1 MTPTI
6 EFSDPGEFW
15 CFEPGEHKYTEE
27 CPAPPTPIPVQWNN
41 TIEIIDSW
49 GPFFRISLDLMIH
62 SFKPTSTQSE
72 HLENVDTQSLSSLL
86 SFWTRTYL
94 TGNVPAITLHND
106 NRVILFEFPVNVTKK
121 DVFVYRPSEFGIEL
135 NKGSRQSRK
144 TVFFNLE
151 HFRTSYSYEGV
162 VTSC

>member
-1 MTPTI
+1 
-6 EFSDPGEFW
+6 
-15 CFEPGEHKYTEE
+15 
-27 CPAPPTPIPVQWNN
+27 
-41 TIEIIDSW
+41 
-49 GPFFRISLDLMIH
+49 MIH
-62 SFKPTSTQSE
+62 SFNPTSTQSE

-94 TGNVPAITLHND
+94 TGNVPAIKLHND

-151 HFRTSYSYEGV
+151 HFRTSYSCEGV
-162 VTSC
+162 VTSCWSWALNITWVRVIVTATYISKVR